1 MQYARAQGEAHLRSI
16 SVESFT
22 LYSHRCDISRLTVK
36 ANSARPSKGEFAAN
50 KGSMNSPPFQGRCL
64 IFMRE
69 VGVAL
74 HHV

>member
-1 MQYARAQGEAHLRSI
+1 MQYARAQGEAICVAI

-22 LYSHRCDISRLTVK
+22 LYSHRCDISRPTVK

-50 KGSMNSPPFQGRCL
+50 KGSMISPSFQEPCL